1 MSKFLSVALAA
12 VVGIATSLPAQA
24 APKEPVKPIA
34 ALTEILSDPQA
45 ILRVIPALPD
55 SITRVDPTA
64 VRIFMYNERK
74 REETEALATVVENRL
89 SEELLRLH
97 RFKVIEAR
105 EAKTLRVESSST
117 NFQLSNTIESLARM
131 RTIGQSVG
139 ADAILMYAPQIQD
152 RMVLVNAKLVRVSDG
167 EILWTERFAYNFDLQ
182 RAEREAQA
190 QAQETAKREAEKKR
204 LSLERRTR
212 DNGLYAYTGMTGF
225 AMRRSSTDGG
235 KTADQVSP
243 AGLSIGFMG
252 LRNMGF
258 AENAAFGVDLQIDQM
273 GSVNSKLSLPI
284 VTLSPIFL
292 LRLDPLFV
300 KGENDGV
307 FNLYFGPGESFVFQD
322 PQLTY
327 QFTGKAGLMIRF
339 TPDMFLNLGAV
350 YLPNQEVSFP
360 QVSGL
365 SGTVK
370 DFGGLTY
377 QVTFGLAFK

>member
-1 MSKFLSVALAA
+1 MSKILSVALAA
-12 VVGIATSLPAQA
+12 VVGIAACPPALA
-24 APKEPVKPIA
+24 TPKDPVKPIA

-55 SITRVDPTA
+55 TITRVDPTA
-64 VRIFMYNERK
+64 VRIFVYNERK

-105 EAKTLRVESSST
+105 EAKTVRVESSTT

-131 RTIGQSVG
+131 RSIGQSVG

-152 RMVLVNAKLVRVSDG
+152 RMVLVNAKLVRVGDG

-190 QAQETAKREAEKKR
+190 KAEEEAKLDAERKR
-204 LSLERRTR
+204 IALEKRTR

-225 AMRRSSTDGG
+225 AMRRRSAAAG
-235 KTADQVSP
+235 TADEISP
-243 AGLSIGFMG
+243 AGLSVGFMG

-258 AENAAFGVDLQIDQM
+258 AENAAFGIDLQIDQM
-273 GSVNSKLSLPI
+273 GSVNSRLSLPL

-307 FNLYFGPGESFVFQD
+307 FNLYFGPGETFIFQA
-322 PQLTY
+322 PQMTY
-327 QFTGKAGLMIRF
+327 QFTGKAGLMVRF
-339 TPDMFLNLGAV
+339 TPDMFLNLGAMYV
-350 YLPNQEVSFP
+350 PQQAVGFQALP
-360 QVSGL
+360 GL
-365 SGTVK
+365 EGTVK

-377 QVTFGLAFK
+377 QVTFGLGFK

>member
-1 MSKFLSVALAA
+1 MNKILSVALAA
-12 VVGIATSLPAQA
+12 VVGLAACPVALA
-24 APKEPVKPIA
+24 APKEPVKPVA

-55 SITRVDPTA
+55 AIARVDPTA
-64 VRIFMYNERK
+64 VRIFLYNERK
-74 REETEALATVVENRL
+74 REETESLATVVENRL

-105 EAKTLRVESSST
+105 EAKTTRVESSTT

-131 RTIGQSVG
+131 RSIGQSVG

-152 RMVLVNAKLVRVSDG
+152 RMVLVNAKLVRASDG

-182 RAEREAQA
+182 RAEREAQLKA
-190 QAQETAKREAEKKR
+190 EEEAKVEAERKR
-204 LSLERRTR
+204 ASMEKRTR
-212 DNGLYAYTGMTGF
+212 DNGLYAYTGMTGY
-225 AMRRSSTDGG
+225 AMRRLSAAAG
-235 KTADQVSP
+235 TADEVSP
-243 AGLSIGFMG
+243 AGLSLGFMG

-258 AENAAFGVDLQIDQM
+258 AENAAFGLDLQIDQM
-273 GSVNSKLSLPI
+273 GAVNPKLSLPM

-300 KGENDGV
+300 KGENDGI
-307 FNLYFGPGESFVFQD
+307 FNLYFGPGETFIFQA

-339 TPDMFLNLGAV
+339 TPDTFLNLGAV
-350 YLPNQEVSFP
+350 YVP
-360 QVSGL
+360 QQAVGFQAVPGL
-365 SGTVK
+365 DGTVK

>member
-1 MSKFLSVALAA
+1 MSKILSVALAA
-12 VVGIATSLPAQA
+12 VVGIAACPPALS
-24 APKEPVKPIA
+24 APKDPAKPIA

-64 VRIFMYNERK
+64 VRLFMYNERK

-131 RTIGQSVG
+131 RAIGQSVG

-152 RMVLVNAKLVRVSDG
+152 RMVLVNAKLVRVGDG

-190 QAQETAKREAEKKR
+190 QAEEASKLEAER
-204 LSLERRTR
+204 RRVSLERRTR
-212 DNGLYAYTGMTGF
+212 DNGLYAYTGMTGY
-225 AMRRSSTDGG
+225 AMRRRSAAAGTSDE
-235 KTADQVSP
+235 VSP
-243 AGLSIGFMG
+243 AGLSVGFMG

-273 GSVNSKLSLPI
+273 GSVNPKLSLPM
-284 VTLSPIFL
+284 VTLSPLFL

-307 FNLYFGPGESFVFQD
+307 FNLYFGPGETFIFQA
-322 PQLTY
+322 PQLSY
-327 QFTGKAGLMIRF
+327 QFTGKAGLMVRF

-350 YLPNQEVSFP
+350 YVPQQEVGFQAVP
-360 QVSGL
+360 GL
-365 SGTVK
+365 DGTVK